1 MPPRKTFPDYKKVHV
16 ARLTSIFKFYK
27 WEKPL
32 MKKYSLF
39 TTRFAVCSVL
49 YPQPKM
55 KKHPIQFHQH
65 YRHYLTKW
73 REPMCRVPER
83 RLHRSQ
89 PAGLAPCLWCR
100 SRWWSW
106 GSRGSSASPATAGS
120 WPPWWKAPSDERR
133 WQRRWFSPCRPIWAA
148 PSWPEEEEEERA
160 EHR

>member
-1 MPPRKTFPDYKKVHV
+1 MWQGSLPS
-16 ARLTSIFKFYK
+16 LNSTSEKNLWWKNILSLQPALLFVLFYTHSLK
-27 WEKPL
+27 WR
-32 MKKYSLF
+32 S
-39 TTRFAVCSVL
+39 
-49 YPQPKM
+49 
-55 KKHPIQFHQH
+55 IQSSSISIIH
-65 YRHYLTKW
+65 YHWHYLTKW

-83 RLHRSQ
+83 RLRRSQ